1 MIGARDMK
9 LMLMNRGIR
18 SAVISNL
25 RRARTGHDLVRG
37 AEDAAATTD
46 AQSPLQSDYVLAWPC
61 GFGRAPRDKVAPDWR
76 VGWAIPAPCD
86 ALWLYNSF
94 FVLI

>member
-1 MIGARDMK
+1 MIGAHNMK

-37 AEDAAATTD
+37 AEDAATTGRTV
-46 AQSPLQSDYVLAWPC
+46 AAAMITC
-61 GFGRAPRDKVAPDWR
+61 GVA
-76 VGWAIPAPCD
+76 
-86 ALWLYNSF
+86 L
-94 FVLI
+94 

>member
-37 AEDAAATTD
+37 AEDAAATMG
-46 AQSPLQSDYVLAWPC
+46 AQSPLQSDYVWRGLA
-61 GFGRAPRDKVAPDWR
+61 DLVEHR
-76 VGWAIPAPCD
+76 VMKLHLTGE
-86 ALWLYNSF
+86 
-94 FVLI
+94 